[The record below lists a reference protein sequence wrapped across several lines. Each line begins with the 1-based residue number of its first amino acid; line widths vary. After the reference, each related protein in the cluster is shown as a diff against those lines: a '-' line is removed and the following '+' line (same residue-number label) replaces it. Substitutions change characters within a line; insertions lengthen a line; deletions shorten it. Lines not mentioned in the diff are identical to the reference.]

1 MAGSKTPTR
10 ARKKARLNHLEL
22 REEVVR
28 VSRRMSESG
37 LVVGTA
43 GNVSARTPDGA
54 VLVTP
59 SGLDYAAMEPED
71 VVLLDLDGAVIE
83 GSFEPSV
90 EWPMHTGIYR
100 ARPETGGVVH
110 THARYSTTQA
120 CLNWEIPPIH
130 YMLAALSDE
139 GRVPL
144 ARYATYGTEELAR
157 NATDA
162 LGGSHTACLLSNHGT
177 IAVGGS
183 AGEAYS
189 CTELLEE
196 MAELYYR
203 ARTAGEPVVLAP
215 GQMSE
220 VAAKIRTYGQY
231 KPSG

>member
-1 MAGSKTPTR
+1 
-10 ARKKARLNHLEL
+10 LNHRDL

-28 VSRRMSESG
+28 ISRRMSESG
-37 LVVGTA
+37 LVVGTS
-43 GNVSARTPDGA
+43 GNVSTRTPDGA

-59 SGLDYAAMEPED
+59 SGLAYAAMEPED
-71 VVLLDLDGAVIE
+71 VVLVDLDGTVVE

-90 EWPMHTGIYR
+90 ETPMHTGILR
-100 ARPETGGVVH
+100 ARPEIGGIVH
-110 THARYSTTQA
+110 THARYSTTLA

-130 YMLAALSDE
+130 YMLAVLSDE

-162 LGGSHTACLLSNHGT
+162 LGSSHTACLLSNHGT

-183 AGEAYS
+183 VTEAYVS
-189 CTELLEE
+189 TELLEE

-203 ARTAGEPVVLAP
+203 ARIAGEPVVLTP
-215 GQMSE
+215 EQMAE
-220 VAAKIRTYGQY
+220 VSAKIHDYGQH
-231 KPSG
+231 KPSSSQPA